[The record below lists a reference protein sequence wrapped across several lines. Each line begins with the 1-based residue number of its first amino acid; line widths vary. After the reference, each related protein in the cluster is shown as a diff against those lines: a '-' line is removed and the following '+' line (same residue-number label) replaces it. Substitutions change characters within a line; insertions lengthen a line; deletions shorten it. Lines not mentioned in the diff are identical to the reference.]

1 MIGVIWGYIRFRV
14 SPNVGYFFGSP
25 RDEDY
30 SILDLYSSTLGSPLF
45 GKSACV
51 GSKLRFHFVDWGVIG
66 IWFMV

>member
-1 MIGVIWGYIRFRV
+1 MWGSFL
-14 SPNVGYFFGSP
+14 GAH
-25 RDEDY
+25 DEDY